1 MAMMP
6 ASPRPSSIAS
16 ACFILR
22 IVKLKLV
29 CLFADRYPMGMLSI
43 FMVRNLFSGIL
54 LIYCP
59 ILFAQ
64 NCALPCSSHETCV
77 AGLCTSLSPY
87 KGGIDGVPLRD
98 LKGPGTKKSTP
109 RASKPP
115 KNTSTSP
122 SNTSP
127 ADKSDEIDQTV
138 GEILNDPENL
148 SDRSKKKFCYE
159 NSQCDPGYICKNNS
173 FCVLAEDNSAAA
185 ADACTAQYES
195 LMQECQTKIEETS
208 RTCDDKND
216 SGMNNVIN
224 GAAQI
229 TLSMG
234 QSTASSVQKSCSD
247 MAALTQGANA
257 ALAAFRL
264 NCGDSI
270 KTCKSTCSQVKD
282 FAVANN
288 SCLNVPLEPNAKT
301 VLTQRGDEAV
311 SECNGFNAKV
321 GEANTA
327 IQNFTQTL
335 GNATKCET
343 ATAANVALSK
353 LPQFCQSQPNYP
365 GCNPMA
371 PVDCT
376 NPAMAA
382 NKVCI
387 CSKNPMDTSCFV
399 QQKAGGDHM
408 PGGIGDPSSRLNKKA
423 DAGFGGDIPD
433 LPPIDQGNPNTTA
446 GNPISGHQGGNGGLG
461 GGDSGSGGP
470 PGTGGS
476 GGSGSDSQ
484 ASGSGFYGSNGS
496 GGYGAGGGYNGG
508 SGNGGRYTA
517 GAGPAGAKA
526 GAPDLRKF
534 LPGGQYDPRRGL
546 SGMTGPDGITGP
558 HSDIWR
564 KVQNRY
570 QVVSP
575 ELLP

>member
-1 MAMMP
+1 MGMQSNFAVKALFIFMFIIAFYLPNAFAGGEICGADVCGKDETCAGSMCVKKIQDSECPIDSWGRSACPVSISTGTP
-6 ASPRPSSIAS
+6 ASNSGSSTVS
-16 ACFILR
+16 
-22 IVKLKLV
+22 
-29 CLFADRYPMGMLSI
+29 
-43 FMVRNLFSGIL
+43 SG
-54 LIYCP
+54 
-59 ILFAQ
+59 
-64 NCALPCSSHETCV
+64 S
-77 AGLCTSLSPY
+77 
-87 KGGIDGVPLRD
+87 K
-98 LKGPGTKKSTP
+98 GTKP
-109 RASKPP
+109 RSKRPP
-115 KNTSTSP
+115 KNNSNDPSTPADDKVSP
-122 SNTSP
+122 SEDATFSSP
-127 ADKSDEIDQTV
+127 SCNGHKACPQGYYCGSWGKCVMGEAPGSTESQQNSDASGV
-138 GEILNDPENL
+138 
-148 SDRSKKKFCYE
+148 
-159 NSQCDPGYICKNNS
+159 
-173 FCVLAEDNSAAA
+173 SA
-185 ADACTAQYES
+185 CEHQYES
-195 LMQECQTKIEETS
+195 LLQECQAKIDETS

-216 SGMNNVIN
+216 SGMSNVIN

-270 KTCKSTCSQVKD
+270 KTCKSTCSLVKD

-288 SCLNVPLEPNAKT
+288 SCLNIPIDPNAQT
-301 VLTQRGDEAV
+301 VLTQKGDEV
-311 SECNGFNAKV
+311 LSECNGFSAKV

-461 GGDSGSGGP
+461 GGDSGGGGP

-517 GAGPAGAKA
+517 GAGTAGAKT

-570 QVVSP
+570 QATSP
-575 ELLP
+575 TLLP